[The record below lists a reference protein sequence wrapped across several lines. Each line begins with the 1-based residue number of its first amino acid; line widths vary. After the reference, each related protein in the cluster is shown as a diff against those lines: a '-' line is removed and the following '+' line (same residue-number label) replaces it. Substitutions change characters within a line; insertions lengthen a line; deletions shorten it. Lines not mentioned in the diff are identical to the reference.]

1 MGAYVALSFAED
13 QQPTNHLSQTSFRR
27 SKMANS
33 PQTQVSPPEWQPST
47 IKNLDD
53 TGLSANFVQD
63 MALKVMYL
71 RGQMTGRAI
80 AEIIHLPFTAV
91 VSPALDF
98 LKREQ
103 MCEVKGAGSLGPAS
117 YEYVITSKG
126 MVRTRELMER
136 TTYVGPAPVPW
147 DEYIK
152 AIEAQKGRR
161 LMVTPAIMKQALAHL
176 TLDDAV
182 FNKIGPAANSGKSM
196 FLYGPPGNGKTTI
209 AEAIGNMI
217 LKNDMYIP
225 YAVEV
230 DGQII
235 KVYDEINHNI
245 LPDEDVQGSTG
256 SLSGRRLDARWVRIK
271 RPAIMVGGELTLDG
285 LELKYDPINKYY
297 EAPFQMK
304 ANGGMFLIDD
314 FGRQQVRPRDL
325 LNRWIVPMEKNIDFL
340 SLHTGRKIEV
350 PFAVL
355 IVFSTNLPPRDLVDE
370 AFLRR
375 IRHKIEITSPSY
387 ETYRDIFKNVCN
399 RRKIHYNEQMVRY
412 LLQEYYIK
420 RNQKLRASHPR
431 DILDQIMDIADYLG
445 VKPVLTKEMIDLAA
459 ASYFVEL

>member
-1 MGAYVALSFAED
+1 MGND
-13 QQPTNHLSQTSFRR
+13 
-27 SKMANS
+27 
-33 PQTQVSPPEWQPST
+33 PQTIIS
-47 IKNLDD
+47 NLDWEPGVIHTLED
-53 TGLSANFVQD
+53 TGLSSAFVQD
-63 MALKVMYL
+63 MALKVLYL
-71 RGQMTGRAI
+71 RGQLTGRAV
-80 AEIIHLPFTAV
+80 AETMHLPFQGV
-91 VSPALDF
+91 VSHALDF

-103 MCEVKGAGSLGPAS
+103 MCEIKGAGSLGPAS
-117 YEYVITSKG
+117 YEYVITTKG
-126 MVRTRELMER
+126 MARTRELMER

-147 DEYIK
+147 EDY
-152 AIEAQKGRR
+152 IEAIKQQRGRR
-161 LMVTPAIMKQALAHL
+161 LSINPITMKKALAHL
-176 TLDDAV
+176 VLEESV
-182 FNKIGPAANSGKSM
+182 FAKIGPAANSGKSM

-209 AEAIGNMI
+209 AEAIGKMI
-217 LKNDMYIP
+217 LKEDMYIP

-235 KVYDEINHNI
+235 KVYDEINHE
-245 LPDEDVQGSTG
+245 LVEETPDLGNTS
-256 SLSGRRLDARWVRIK
+256 SLSGRKLDARWVRIH

-285 LELKYDPINKYY
+285 LELKYDTINKYY

-387 ETYRDIFKNVCN
+387 EGYREIFKRACQVRNV
-399 RRKIHYNEQMVRY
+399 RYNEQIVRY

-420 RNQKLRASHPR
+420 RNQKMRASHPR
-431 DILDQIMDIADYLG
+431 DILDQLKDIADYLG
-445 VKPVLTKEMIDLAA
+445 VEPQLTKEMIDQAA
-459 ASYFVEL
+459 DAYFVNL